1 MQWNEDWLK
10 ADRPP
15 ASEHPKKYTF
25 IPSGSGRVVFIY
37 FVALT
42 FLDYLALTF
51 FGGLPIIIA
60 GMPLLIWITVAFA
73 ALTIAGI
80 LFFSPRKNDN
90 SSESVETPPS
100 QDE

>member
-1 MQWNEDWLK
+1 MNWNENWLK
-10 ADRPP
+10 TDRPP
-15 ASEHPKKYTF
+15 ASEHPKQYTL

-37 FVALT
+37 FVAIII
-42 FLDYLALTF
+42 LDYLALTF
-51 FGGLPIIIA
+51 LGGRPVVIA
-60 GMPLLIWITVAFA
+60 GMPLLIWITVVFA

-80 LFFSPRKNDN
+80 LFFSSRNNDN

>member
-37 FVALT
+37 FVGLT

-80 LFFSPRKNDN
+80 LFFSSRKNDN

>member
-1 MQWNEDWLK
+1 MNWNEDWLK
-10 ADRPP
+10 ANRPP

-25 IPSGSGRVVFIY
+25 IPSGPGRVVFIY
-37 FVALT
+37 FVAIT
-42 FLDYLALTF
+42 ILDYLALTF
-51 FGGLPIIIA
+51 LGGRPVVIL

-80 LFFSPRKNDN
+80 MFFSRNDDN
-90 SSESVETPPS
+90 SSQSVNPPPS